1 MLISGLPLRHEMAA
15 SFSIAMQRRM
25 PFAVAA
31 IENRDDIAITKAHH
45 IQQVMLLIAAGEQRL
60 ACGEIVGDEK
70 PGLGRGCVHL
80 PHVSRRAVLCKPGKA
95 PAAWLAARLYHRRK
109 TGYT

>member
-1 MLISGLPLRHEMAA
+1 MIPGFLLWYEMAA
-15 SFSIAMQRRM
+15 SFSITMQRRM

-95 PAAWLAARLYHRRK
+95 SVASLAAWLYHRRK
-109 TGYT
+109 TG